1 MAPVAPMP
9 WGGFQPRLPAQAEM
23 HMVELLLQD
32 AEYRSR
38 EEARHLRLQCQELHA
53 ELQQQRMLTSPKS
66 PAVQPL
72 QRPPPF
78 PRQDAKQLE
87 LRQQREKLQQQLC
100 NLLQQFSEMRGE
112 QEILCTG
119 DSTSSSGQKRPT
131 GSPFRLFPPPR
142 PVTTGPELPP
152 APRPFWTPPQE
163 GRNRRS
169 SLGSSSRGA
178 CRKSELRCWPSVQE
192 TPQRKHGG
200 QGLLL
205 AKGMSRDTSDEGDR
219 CTSRGSTVTGHRT
232 GDEGSSPDTKLSAL
246 HPEVVEAP
254 EPAEASS
261 LDELLQLISDGQR
274 AVQCCDA
281 ELGPEQA
288 SFLAEVLEASSL
300 EVLILA
306 SNELGPGGIDV
317 IAPMLPTCHLRHL
330 DLSWNQLGPS
340 GAFSLA
346 SQLPKMHL
354 KQLDLSSNQLEAAG
368 AKAFAVALA
377 EDRHLLSL
385 DLSWNSMGDEGGMAI
400 AQMLSTNRTLQYL
413 NLAINDLTWQ
423 SAAALRQVVTG
434 HPSLQELDLAGNDI
448 PEDQLPRI

>member
-1 MAPVAPMP
+1 
-9 WGGFQPRLPAQAEM
+9 
-23 HMVELLLQD
+23 MVELLLQG

-38 EEARHLRLQCQELHA
+38 EEAQHLRLQCQELHA
-53 ELQQQRMLTSPKS
+53 ELQQQRMLSSPKS

-78 PRQDAKQLE
+78 PARQDAKQLE

-112 QEILCTG
+112 QEILCKG
-119 DSTSSSGQKRPT
+119 ESTSSSGYQKRPT

-169 SLGSSSRGA
+169 SLGSSSRGGA
-178 CRKSELRCWPSVQE
+178 CRQSELRCRPSVQE
-192 TPQRKHGG
+192 TPQRQKHGG
-200 QGLLL
+200 QGLLP

-219 CTSRGSTVTGHRT
+219 CTSRGSTVTGRRT
-232 GDEGSSPDTKLSAL
+232 GPEDEGSSPDTKLSAL
-246 HPEVVEAP
+246 HPEAVETP
-254 EPAEASS
+254 EPAEASN
-261 LDELLQLISDGQR
+261 LDELLQLISDGQT

-288 SFLAEVLEASSL
+288 PFLAEVLEASSL

-317 IAPMLPTCHLRHL
+317 IAPILPTCHLRHL

-400 AQMLSTNRTLQYL
+400 AQMLSTNRTLHYL
-413 NLAINDLTWQ
+413 NLAINDLTWP

-448 PEDQLPRI
+448 PEDQLPRL

>member
-1 MAPVAPMP
+1 
-9 WGGFQPRLPAQAEM
+9 
-23 HMVELLLQD
+23 MVELLLQD

-38 EEARHLRLQCQELHA
+38 EEARQLRLQCQELHA
-53 ELQQQRMLTSPKS
+53 ELQQQRMQGSSPKS

-78 PRQDAKQLE
+78 PARQDAKQLE

-112 QEILCTG
+112 QEILCRG
-119 DSTSSSGQKRPT
+119 DSTSSSCQRRPT
-131 GSPFRLFPPPR
+131 KTSPFRLFPPPR
-142 PVTTGPELPP
+142 PVPGPELAP

-169 SLGSSSRGA
+169 SLGSSRGV
-178 CRKSELRCWPSVQE
+178 CRKSLHGQIGQ
-192 TPQRKHGG
+192 TPQRKHGS
-200 QGLLL
+200 QGLLP

-246 HPEVVEAP
+246 HPEVVAAP

-261 LDELLQLISDGQR
+261 LDELLQLISGGQT

-288 SFLAEVLEASSL
+288 PFLAEVLEASSL

-400 AQMLSTNRTLQYL
+400 AKMLSTNRTLQYL
-413 NLAINDLTWQ
+413 NLAINDLTWP
-423 SAAALRQVVTG
+423 SAAALREVVTG

-448 PEDQLPRI
+448 PEDQLPRF